1 MKQLALETSFWSK
14 ISSKCPVSIPL
25 WDQVRIR
32 IRQGGGGCPY
42 LKFFKL
48 SGTTFT
54 FRKIFKTDAKI
65 RNLQKSRKDHKNDK
79 IGENAEFD
87 A

>member
-32 IRQGGGGCPY
+32 IRQGGAGCPY

-54 FRKIFKTDAKI
+54 FRKIFKTYAKI

>member
-1 MKQLALETSFWSK
+1 M
-14 ISSKCPVSIPL
+14 
-25 WDQVRIR
+25 
-32 IRQGGGGCPY
+32 
-42 LKFFKL
+42 
-48 SGTTFT
+48 SGTAFT
-54 FRKIFKTDAKI
+54 FRKIFKTYAKI